1 MDELNQMNPDTTS
14 DDFSIDE
21 VNEQTSDFTDDIEG
35 DQSEGLDVDEVT
47 EEENAEPTS
56 EDDFLTIT
64 YNGNQEKLTRDRAVE
79 LSQKGMNYD
88 RLLERYNTLQQQTNS
103 SAYKTIQ
110 DLAMKAGVSV
120 DEYATRLNDFAK
132 RSEIGQIVQQLKQKY
147 TDVDPNLLT
156 DYANQLY
163 EQNNQKRIE
172 QQRQEQAYI
181 ENVRKQAMLKDIE
194 FMQREFPKQDLQHL
208 PEEVINMMQYDQ
220 IGLKEAYLI
229 YQNKKLTNM
238 LNNRNKNADNKQKSV
253 GSIAKDSG
261 KTVADP
267 FMAGFLE

>member
-21 VNEQTSDFTDDIEG
+21 VNEQTSEDTIEIDS
-35 DQSEGLDVDEVT
+35 DQNEDLEVT
-47 EEENAEPTS
+47 DINDQEASEQTS

-64 YNGNQEKLTRDRAVE
+64 YNGNQEKLTRERAVE

-88 RLLERYNTLQQQTNS
+88 RLLDRYNQLQQQTNS
-103 SAYKTIQ
+103 NAYKTIQ
-110 DLAMKAGVSV
+110 DLANKAGVSV
-120 DEYATRLNDFAK
+120 DEYASRLNDFAK

-147 TDVDPNLLT
+147 SDVDPNLLT
-156 DYANQLY
+156 DYANQIY

-181 ENVRKQAMLKDIE
+181 ENVRKEAMLKDIE

-208 PEEVINMMQYDQ
+208 PEEVINMMQYDRM
-220 IGLKEAYLI
+220 GLREAYLT
-229 YQNKKLTNM
+229 YQNKKLTSM
-238 LNNRNKNADNKQKSV
+238 LNSRAKNADNKKKSV
-253 GSIAKDSG
+253 GSIGKDSG